1 MIARIALAF
10 LLWPV
15 VALGQTHVCSSRSAN
30 PAAIHASLKRVYEI
44 AGKRL
49 HIDPDLAQA
58 ITQIE
63 SGFDPHA
70 LSPKGAQG
78 LMQLMPETSAAMHVA
93 DPLDPHQSILGGMQ
107 FLRVLANDPRYAG
120 NPYMVLVAY
129 NAGPNRASFPEESY
143 RYADAVLAVYQQ
155 LKAQHVRRGGLIEPT
170 QSLDRSFL
178 GAIQCG
184 QAAAPTARVAVA
196 GGKVQPSRHYH

>member
-1 MIARIALAF
+1 M
-10 LLWPV
+10 V
-15 VALGQTHVCSSRSAN
+15 HT
-30 PAAIHASLKRVYEI
+30 SLKSVFER

-63 SGFDPHA
+63 SGFDPRA
-70 LSPKGAQG
+70 VSPKGAQG
-78 LMQLMPETSAAMHVA
+78 LMQLMPATSAQMHVA

-107 FLRVLANDPRYAG
+107 FLRALANDPRFVG

-129 NAGPNRASFPEESY
+129 NAGPNRAVFPAESY

-170 QSLDRSFL
+170 QSLDRSYL

-184 QAAAPTARVAVA
+184 QATPAPRVTVA
-196 GGKVQPSRHYH
+196 GGKIQPSRRYR